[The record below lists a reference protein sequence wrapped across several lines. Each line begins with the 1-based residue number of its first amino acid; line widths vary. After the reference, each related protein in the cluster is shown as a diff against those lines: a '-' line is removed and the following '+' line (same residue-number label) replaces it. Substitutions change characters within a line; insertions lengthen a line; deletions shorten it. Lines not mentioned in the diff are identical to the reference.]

1 MNRYVSEG
9 IARDLE
15 AGKRVIV
22 IASAIRPARLAFEE
36 LAAAHPWQ
44 VVRSTAGVERIESAS
59 GGVATFHSALQHGS
73 VRGLQADV
81 VAVVDGFEGL
91 SLAGARRALDEIRP
105 IGAEIINCS

>member
-22 IASAIRPARLAFEE
+22 TASTMRATRPAFEE
-36 LAAAHPWQ
+36 LAAAHPWP
-44 VVRSTAGVERIESAS
+44 VVRRTAGIERIESAS
-59 GGVATFHSALQHGS
+59 GGVATFHSAQRRGS

-81 VAVVDGFEGL
+81 VAVLDGFEGL
-91 SLAGARRALDEIRP
+91 SLAAGRQALDEIRP
-105 IGAEIINCS
+105 IGAENIDCR

>member
-9 IARDLE
+9 IVRDLE

-22 IASAIRPARLAFEE
+22 TASVMRTARLAFEE

-59 GGVATFHSALQHGS
+59 GGVATFHSALQRGS

-81 VAVVDGFEGL
+81 VAVLDGFEGL
-91 SLAGARRALDEIRP
+91 SFNGARQALNEISP